1 MVQFYSNLGDVY
13 NKLKNYTES
22 DKYFEKALTIDP
34 NEATVLNNYAYYL
47 SVRNEQLD
55 KAETMSKKS
64 NELVANSA
72 SYQDTYAWILFRES
86 KFADA
91 KIWLEKAMQSGG
103 DKNGTILEHY
113 GDVLFKLGDVEKAVS
128 YWNQAK
134 ATGDHSEI
142 IDKKI
147 TDKKLYE

>member
-1 MVQFYSNLGDVY
+1 MVAG
-13 NKLKNYTES
+13 
-22 DKYFEKALTIDP
+22 
-34 NEATVLNNYAYYL
+34 
-47 SVRNEQLD
+47 
-55 KAETMSKKS
+55 
-64 NELVANSA
+64 SA
-72 SYQDTYAWILFRES
+72 SYQDNYAWIFFRES

-113 GDVLFKLGDVEKAVS
+113 GDVLFKLGDINQALN

-134 ATGDHSEI
+134 ATGDHTDL

-147 TDKKLYE
+147 ADKKLYE